1 MRVVRMFLADSEGL
15 PWNETPFPGISEK
28 ILKIGDDVGNR
39 ALGVIDLTRI
49 TEGYSL
55 PPHRHLVAQQSYF
68 LEGLGQ
74 ALDGTMIKAGSYAEV
89 PPGVRHGTK
98 AVEGDVVILNFFDGM
113 VTWVLDDGNVFALR
127 SDGSFAALGK
137 MEPLGNKDLF

>member
-1 MRVVRMFLADSEGL
+1 MRVVRTFLADSESL

-28 ILKIGDDVGNR
+28 ILKISDKVGDG
-39 ALGVIDLTRI
+39 AFGVIDLTRI
-49 TEGYSL
+49 SEGSRL

-68 LEGLGQ
+68 LEGLGE

-113 VTWVLDDGNVFALR
+113 VSWVLDDGNVFALR
-127 SDGSFAALGK
+127 GDGSFATLGK
-137 MEPLGNKDLF
+137 MNPLGDKDLF